1 MEQCKIV
8 MTDSEFAYESIKTN
22 STFYNTIKTRAK
34 NCFICLQRLTR
45 GLN

>member
-1 MEQCKIV
+1 

-22 STFYNTIKTRAK
+22 STFDNTIKTRAK

-45 GLN
+45 GLD